1 LFRKS
6 NLGGYTPRKEIIQF
20 FPDQSQIWS
29 TQPDMTRETWK
40 QGGAGDCNSGSS
52 RRAMIALI
60 AGAALAFK
68 TSPLSARAPVPPP
81 VGIDIQSSS
90 IIAFDPREP
99 SRRKFGQLQFRGG
112 LLLTSPFKH
121 FGGLS
126 AIRLAADGAQFI
138 ALSDHGW
145 WLTGRIRYDGERP
158 TGISDAMMAPILGPD
173 GQALADHGWYDTESI
188 AEDGGTLYVGIERVN
203 RIVRLDY
210 GKDGLTARAQ
220 PIDVPAGVRA
230 LPNNKGLEALVFVPR
245 NLPLGGTLIAIS
257 ERGLDKDGNLLAFL
271 IGGPRPGGFA
281 VKRSADFDVSDAAL
295 LPGGGLLILER
306 KFSWISG
313 LFIRI
318 RRLALA
324 DVRPG
329 ALVDG
334 PVLFEADLGY
344 AIDNMEGLSVH
355 RDTAGEIV
363 LTLISDDNFSVL
375 QRTLLLQFTLLE
387 P

>member
-20 FPDQSQIWS
+20 FPDQSEIWS

-112 LLLTSPFKH
+112 LLLTSPFKQ

-188 AEDGGTLYVGIERVN
+188 AEDGGTLYVGVERVN
-203 RIVRLDY
+203 QIVRFDY
-210 GKDGLTARAQ
+210 GKDGMMAHGR
-220 PIDVPAGVRA
+220 PIAVPPGIRS
-230 LPNNKGLEALVFVPR
+230 LPRNEGLEALVFVPR
-245 NLPLGGTLIAIS
+245 GQPLGGTLIALS
-257 ERGLDKDGNLLAFL
+257 ERGLDRAGNLRAFL
-271 IGGPRPGGFA
+271 LGGPSPGAFT
-281 VKRSADFDVSDAAL
+281 VKRTGTFDITDAAL
-295 LPGGGLLILER
+295 LPSGGLLILER
-306 KFSWISG
+306 SFSWTKG
-313 LFIRI
+313 LFVQVRRI
-318 RRLALA
+318 TIT
-324 DVRPG
+324 DIKPG
-329 ALVDG
+329 AIVDG
-334 PVLFEADLGY
+334 PVLLQADL
-344 AIDNMEGLSVH
+344 AHEVDNMEGLSVH
-355 RDTAGEIV
+355 RDSGGATI
-363 LTLISDDNFSVL
+363 LTLISDNNFSIL
-375 QRTLLLQFTLLE
+375 QRTLLLQFALE
-387 P
+387 E